1 MVLIYTT
8 CKDTGSAVKMGM
20 EILNERL
27 ASAVNL
33 WPMQSI
39 RRTHDKEI
47 VSELG
52 AGIFIKTMEPRIAD
66 IEELVTKF
74 HGTTMP
80 YIGAIDI
87 RRFNRDYREWMA
99 SVVKE

>member
-33 WPMQSI
+33 WPIQAI
-39 RRTHDKEI
+39 TRVDGGEI
-47 VSELG
+47 KSELG
-52 AGIFIKTMEPRIAD
+52 AGMFIKTMEPRIAD
-66 IEELVTKF
+66 IEALIVKF
-74 HGTTMP
+74 QGTTRP
-80 YIGAIDI
+80 YVGAIDI
-87 RRFNRDYREWMA
+87 RRFNRSYREWMA